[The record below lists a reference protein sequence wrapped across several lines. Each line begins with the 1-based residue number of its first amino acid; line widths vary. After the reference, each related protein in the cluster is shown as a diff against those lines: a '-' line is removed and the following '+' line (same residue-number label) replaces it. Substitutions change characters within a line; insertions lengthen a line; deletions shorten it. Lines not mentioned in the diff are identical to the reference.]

1 MQYLKMSSCQGLFRK
16 FQQKPG
22 RDVAICFTSRLSA
35 RHALASTHLQNCRPR
50 HLTKGAN
57 FSSSERWLKRQLKD
71 PYVQAARKEGLPSRA
86 KYKLEQIDKKYSIFH
101 ESQVVL
107 ELGAA
112 PGSWSIYIVEKIG
125 KKGLLL
131 AVDLL
136 DLDRKT
142 KSKIQFN
149 YPTSFIPIEGDFRT
163 DQVKQK
169 VIQLLNQSFIAQ
181 RNDPNASTTLVD
193 VILSDMA
200 PNFTGD
206 KSTDA
211 LRTMALCEDA
221 LLFAIGSAF
230 NMSPNYQENDNA
242 GLLKTGGTFLCK
254 YFTCGKE
261 NEKNLLDTLKSNFYK
276 VDIVKPPS
284 SRRESAEKYVIAT
297 HFLGIR

>member
-1 MQYLKMSSCQGLFRK
+1 MLLENVVMLGMFNKL
-16 FQQKPG
+16 QQKPAL
-22 RDVAICFTSRLSA
+22 DLATCFTSRLSA
-35 RHALASTHLQNCRPR
+35 RHYIASTHLQNYR
-50 HLTKGAN
+50 HRYFTSRGASY
-57 FSSSERWLKRQLKD
+57 SSSRRWLRRQLKD

-101 ESQVVL
+101 ETQVVL

-125 KKGLLL
+125 KGGLLVT
-131 AVDLL
+131 VDLL
-136 DLDRKT
+136 DLDRRT
-142 KSKIQFN
+142 KSKIQCN

-163 DQVKQK
+163 DQIKQK
-169 VIQLLNQSFIAQ
+169 VIQHLNVSVNAQ
-181 RNDPNASTTLVD
+181 RIDSYTSANVVD

-206 KSTDA
+206 QRTDA

-230 NMSPNYQENDNA
+230 DMSPKYHENDNA
-242 GLLKTGGTFLCK
+242 GLLKLGGTFLCK
-254 YFTCGKE
+254 YFTCGNE
-261 NEKNLLDTLKSNFYK
+261 NEKKLLDALKCNFRK

-284 SRRESAEKYVIAT
+284 SRRESSEKYVIAT
-297 HFLGIR
+297 HFVGKR